1 MSAYALFFFWG
12 GSIYANGKTPKKPGG
27 RGPVLYSSQ
36 GEGKTRSEIN
46 GKKTL
51 GAKENLFRLFSE
63 HLSAKQRPMGGETEK
78 TFDLPFSVIPT
89 VA

>member
-1 MSAYALFFFWG
+1 MPYFFLG

-36 GEGKTRSEIN
+36 GKTRSEIN

-51 GAKENLFRLFSE
+51 GAKVNLFRLFSE

-78 TFDLPFSVIPT
+78 TFDLTFSVIPT